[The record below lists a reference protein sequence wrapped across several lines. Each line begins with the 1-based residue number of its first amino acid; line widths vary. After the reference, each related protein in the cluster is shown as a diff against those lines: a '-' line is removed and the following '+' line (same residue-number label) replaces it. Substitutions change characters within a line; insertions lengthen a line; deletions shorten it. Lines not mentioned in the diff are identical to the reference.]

1 VTVSAR
7 LNLDTCIPVRT
18 FTLEFSSCAVNKPLG
33 SGTGGGA
40 SVVHLSQRGPR
51 CIGGGAS
58 VITSRRRPTAAAA
71 AVFVLEWAAAA
82 RGASQNGSR

>member
-1 VTVSAR
+1 MYSSADVHTGVQFVCCEQAFR
-7 LNLDTCIPVRT
+7 VRY
-18 FTLEFSSCAVNKPLG
+18 
-33 SGTGGGA
+33 GGA

-58 VITSRRRPTAAAA
+58 VITSRRRLTAAAAA